1 MKSGSVVHSIP
12 KFTQVR
18 PNEKLAEAQ
27 RVLQSRIR
35 AKQMQKQRQQQQ
47 QQQQQQQFLLQQQ
60 NGRKHTI
67 VSAPPPLDVLTRS
80 SSTKT
85 SRKVR
90 QIAKIVSF

>member
-35 AKQMQKQRQQQQ
+35 AKQMQKQRQQQ